1 MWAGKESAPLT
12 NVRDK
17 YVTSILYI
25 MTSKIV
31 IKTRK
36 VVNRYGGSIW
46 FYMVLY
52 GDGSIWYYKIV

>member
-1 MWAGKESAPLT
+1 M
-12 NVRDK
+12 

-46 FYMVLY
+46 FYMVTVLY
-52 GDGSIWYYKIV
+52 GIIKSFERTKSCTQC

>member
-1 MWAGKESAPLT
+1 M
-12 NVRDK
+12 

-46 FYMVLY
+46 FYMVRVLY